1 MALPSGLFSSAS
13 SGYLQMV
20 FSGDW
25 AVNSADWGSGTS
37 DILLRCIADNG
48 TLRQTAVIGV
58 KAASA
63 LIEMDYVAGSNVAVS
78 MEVISHDIDGAGT
91 VEARNLRIRCYLIKR

>member
-1 MALPSGLFSSAS
+1 MALPSGTFSSTS

-25 AVNSADWGSGTS
+25 RVNSADWGSGTS
-37 DILLRCIADNG
+37 EIQLRCIADNG
-48 TLRQTAVIGV
+48 TLRKTAVIGV
-58 KAASA
+58 KSASA
-63 LIEMDYVAGSNVAVS
+63 LIEMDYAAGSSVAVS

-91 VEARNLRIRCYLIKR
+91 VAAQNLRIRCYLIKR